1 MFDQDLLGLVKLM
14 DISSEIT
21 LNNGVKIPILGLGTW
36 QSRGEQSEKAVTWAL
51 EAGYRH
57 IDTAMAYV
65 NEKWIGKAIKKSRI
79 ERDELFITTKLWI
92 WDFEPI
98 KALKA
103 INLSLE
109 KLKLNYIDLYLVHWP
124 AEGYLDIWKTMEQ
137 ILAEGKTRA
146 IGVSNFMV
154 HHLDRIMSNANIIPA
169 VNQVEFTPYHYN
181 KELLDFCKKYEIKIE
196 AYSPLTR
203 GLKFDDPKLVKI
215 ATRYSKTAA
224 QVLIRWGLQ
233 LGLIEIPKS
242 TNKNHIIENSSVFD
256 FKLSKADMNKLCSL
270 NENLRVPGSKKH
282 HELAEKYL

>member
-1 MFDQDLLGLVKLM
+1 M

-103 INLSLE
+103 IDLSLE
-109 KLKLNYIDLYLVHWP
+109 KLKLDYIDLYLVHWP
-124 AEGYLDIWKTMEQ
+124 AEGHLDIWKTMEQ
-137 ILAEGKTRA
+137 ILAEGKTQA

-154 HHLDRIMSNANIIPA
+154 HHLDKIMSNANIIPA
-169 VNQVEFTPYHYN
+169 VNQVEFTPYLYD
-181 KELLDFCKKYEIKIE
+181 KELFDYCKKYDIKIE

-203 GLKFDDPKLVKI
+203 GLKFDDPRLVEI
-215 ATRYSKTAA
+215 ATRYNKTAA

-233 LGLIEIPKS
+233 LGIVEIPKS
-242 TNKNHIIENSSVFD
+242 INKNHIIENSNVFD
-256 FKLSKADMNKLCSL
+256 FNLSKVDMSKLCSF

-282 HELAEKYL
+282 HELAQKYLIKSNQ